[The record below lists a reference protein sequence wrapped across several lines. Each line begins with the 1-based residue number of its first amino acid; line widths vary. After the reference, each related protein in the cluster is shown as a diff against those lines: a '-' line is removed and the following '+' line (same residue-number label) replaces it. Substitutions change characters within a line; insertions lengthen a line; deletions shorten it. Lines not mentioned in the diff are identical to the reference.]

1 MTPAAEEFSR
11 LLKHWFRQNGWPQ
24 SITEAWAR
32 STGCEI
38 GPWASQISKAMSCQL
53 DPKTNFFLALG
64 RFNAAVEENA
74 FAGVTDLKA
83 RKRLKDS
90 QPLRADDGKLYT
102 AADFFAV
109 FAGLLEI
116 PERYQKQ
123 EEEADSPDW
132 DKLADLMK
140 QFAHGKGVPS
150 EKALELLAKKLGTQ

>member
-32 STGCEI
+32 GTGCEI

-90 QPLRADDGKLYT
+90 QPLCRDDGRLYT

-116 PERYQKQ
+116 PARYQQ
-123 EEEADSPDW
+123 EQQEADSQDW
-132 DKLADLMK
+132 DKLAELMK
-140 QFAHGKGVPS
+140 QFAHGKGVGS
-150 EKALELLAKKLGTQ
+150 EKALELLTKKLQKM

>member
-1 MTPAAEEFSR
+1 
-11 LLKHWFRQNGWPQ
+11 
-24 SITEAWAR
+24 
-32 STGCEI
+32 
-38 GPWASQISKAMSCQL
+38 MSCQL

-109 FAGLLEI
+109 FAGLLVI
-116 PERYQKQ
+116 PERYQKE

>member
-1 MTPAAEEFSR
+1 MPSGSEDFSR
-11 LLKHWFRQNGWPQ
+11 LLKRWFSLNGWPQ

-32 STGCEI
+32 STDCEI

-64 RFNAAVEENA
+64 RFNTAVQQDA
-74 FAGVTDLKA
+74 FVGVTDKKA
-83 RKRLKDS
+83 RDRLKDS
-90 QPLRADDGKLYT
+90 QAMCHDDGRLYT

-109 FAGLLEI
+109 FVGLLEI
-116 PERYQKQ
+116 PTRYQQ
-123 EEEADSPDW
+123 EEAAADSQDW

-150 EKALELLAKKLGTQ
+150 EKALELLAKKLGSG